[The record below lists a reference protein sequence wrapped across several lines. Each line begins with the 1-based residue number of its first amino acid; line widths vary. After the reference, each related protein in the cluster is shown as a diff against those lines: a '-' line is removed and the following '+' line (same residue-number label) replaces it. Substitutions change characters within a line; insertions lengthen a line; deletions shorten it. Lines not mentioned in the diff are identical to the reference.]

1 MHIELFYNYCL
12 SLPYTEACF
21 PFGPDNLVLKVGGK
35 IYAITDLKADN
46 FKVNLKANPDLSI
59 AWRENFTEIQ
69 PGFHM
74 NKKHWN
80 TVDFEGNLSEEFL
93 QELTQHSYDLVFQS
107 LSKAKKMDLKSNKE

>member
-12 SLPYTEACF
+12 SLPHTEACF

-35 IYAITDLKADN
+35 IYAITDLKDTK
-46 FKVNLKANPDLSI
+46 FSVNLKANPELSI
-59 AWRENFTEIQ
+59 EWRENHIEIQ

-80 TVDFEGNLSEEFL
+80 TVDFEGNLSDEFL
-93 QELTQHSYDLVFQS
+93 RYLIHHSYTLVYNA
-107 LSKAKKMDLKSNKE
+107 LPKAKKLALNSET